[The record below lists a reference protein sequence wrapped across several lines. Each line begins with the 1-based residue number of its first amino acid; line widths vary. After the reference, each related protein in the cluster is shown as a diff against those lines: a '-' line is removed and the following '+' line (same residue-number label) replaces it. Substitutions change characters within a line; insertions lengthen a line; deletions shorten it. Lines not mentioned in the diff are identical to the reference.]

1 MKIYKRFMLALLLVA
16 TFASKTEA
24 TELWVSPDGND
35 KNKGT
40 KEAPFATLDAAIRKA
55 RELRRLKDTSIK
67 GGINIFVES
76 GTYLLE
82 QPLFIRPED
91 SGTADSPTLICAA
104 KGAKPIFSGGIPL
117 KNNWQKVGAQTTNL
131 SPLAKGNVWM
141 IDAPI
146 VGDEVLDF
154 RQLWV
159 NNKKAIRAKSTTG
172 SSMER
177 ILSWNH
183 QTQTCWIPKPKTA
196 QFKWQAGMEF
206 FIHQWWAVANL
217 RIKNAKVVGDSVQLS
232 FLQPES
238 KIQSEH
244 PWPAPWMSKETGNSA
259 FYLANALQFLDEP
272 GEWYMDKLKRKIYYW
287 PRDGEELRNAS
298 VVVPHLET
306 LLRIEGT
313 IDRPVKNISIK
324 GISWEHSTWLRPSK
338 QGHVA
343 LQAGMY
349 LLDAYKLK
357 VPGTP
362 EKKGLENQA
371 WIGRPPAAVTVSY
384 AQHISFEG
392 CRFQRL
398 ASTGLDYHRGVQ
410 HNEIKGNLFSDIGG
424 SGILLG
430 VFSDEPFE
438 THLPYNVSDK
448 RILTSD
454 NIIENN
460 FITNVTNDDWGCVGI
475 GAGYVAN
482 TTIKNNEISEISYT
496 GISLGWGWTPT
507 VNVMANNKVIANK
520 IHHYAKHMNDV
531 AGIYTLSA
539 QPGSLIEGNYIDS
552 IYTAPYAHLPE
563 HWFYLYTDE
572 GSAYFTVKNNWCPK
586 EKFLQNANG
595 PNNLW
600 ENNGPMVSEE
610 IKQKAGLEEKYIHL
624 LNML

>member
-1 MKIYKRFMLALLLVA
+1 MKICKQFMLALLFIISLTSTVKA
-16 TFASKTEA
+16 I
-24 TELWVSPDGND
+24 ELWVSPHGND
-35 KNKGT
+35 ANKGT
-40 KEAPFATLDAAIRKA
+40 KEAPFATLEGAIRKA
-55 RELRRLKDTSIK
+55 RELRRLKEKDISDGIK
-67 GGINIFVES
+67 ILVED

-82 QPLFIRPED
+82 QPVFIRPED
-91 SGTADSPTLICAA
+91 SGTPESPTIISAA
-104 KGAKPIFSGGIPL
+104 PKANPVVSGGIQL
-117 KNNWQKVGAQTTNL
+117 KNNWQKADAQTADL
-131 SPLAKGNVWM
+131 SAAAKGKVWM
-141 IDAPI
+141 IDAPLI
-146 VGDEVLDF
+146 GDEVLDF

-159 NNKKAIRAKSTTG
+159 NDKKAVRAKSTTG
-172 SSMER
+172 SMMER

-183 QTQTCWIPKPKTA
+183 QKQTCWIPKPKMK
-196 QFKWQAGMEF
+196 QFKWRPGMEF
-206 FIHQWWAVANL
+206 YIHQWWAVATL
-217 RIKNAKVVGDSVQLS
+217 RVKNAEVAGDSVQLS

-238 KIQSEH
+238 KLQSEH
-244 PWPAPWMSKETGNSA
+244 PWPAPWQSKETGNSA
-259 FYLANALQFLDEP
+259 FYLTNALQFLDEP
-272 GEWYMDKLKRKIYYW
+272 GEWYLDKLQRKIYYW
-287 PRDGEELRNAS
+287 PKAGEDLNKVS
-298 VVVPHLET
+298 VVIPQLET

-313 IDRPVKNISIK
+313 IDRPVQHVHIK
-324 GISWEHSTWLRPSK
+324 GISWSHSTWLRPSK
-338 QGHVA
+338 KGHIA

-357 VPGTP
+357 VPGTAD
-362 EKKGLENQA
+362 KKGLENQA
-371 WIGRPPAAVTVSY
+371 WIGRPPAAITVSY
-384 AQHISFEG
+384 AQYTSFQN
-392 CRFQRL
+392 CRFEHL

-410 HNEIKGNLFSDIGG
+410 YNEIKGNLFKDIGG
-424 SGILLG
+424 SGVLLG

-438 THLPYNVSDK
+438 THLPYHLSDK
-448 RILTSD
+448 RDLATD

-460 FITNVTNDDWGCVGI
+460 LINNVTNDDWGCVGI
-475 GAGYVAN
+475 GVGYVAN
-482 TTIKNNEISEISYT
+482 TTIRNNEISEISYT

-531 AGIYTLSA
+531 AGVYTLSA

-610 IKQKAGLEEKYIHL
+610 IKEKAGLEEKYIHL
-624 LNML
+624 LEML

>member
-1 MKIYKRFMLALLLVA
+1 MIYNRFALALLLVT
-16 TFASKTEA
+16 TFIFKLEA
-24 TELWVSPDGND
+24 TELWVSPQGND
-35 KNKGT
+35 TNKGT
-40 KEAPFATLDAAIRKA
+40 KESPFATLESAIRKA
-55 RELRRLKDTSIK
+55 RELRRLNDVGIK
-67 GGINIFVES
+67 GGINILVEN

-91 SGTADSPTLICAA
+91 AGTPESPTIIRAVPNA
-104 KGAKPIFSGGIPL
+104 YPVISGGIQL
-117 KNNWQKVGAQTTNL
+117 KNNWQKANDRNTDL
-131 SPLAKGNVWM
+131 SRIAKGQVWV

-146 VGDEVLDF
+146 IGDEVLDF

-172 SSMER
+172 ATMER

-183 QTQTCWIPKPKTA
+183 QTQTCWVPKPRTER
-196 QFKWQAGMEF
+196 FKWRPGMEL
-206 FIHQWWAVANL
+206 FIHQWWAIANL
-217 RIKNAKVVGDSVQLS
+217 RVKNADVVGDSVQLS

-244 PWPAPWMSKETGNSA
+244 PWPAPWLSKETGNSA
-259 FYLANALQFLDEP
+259 FYLTNALQFLDEP
-272 GEWYMDKLKRKIYYW
+272 GEWYLDKVERKIYYW
-287 PRDGEELRNAS
+287 PKVGEDMHKAS
-298 VVVPHLET
+298 VLVPHLET
-306 LLRIEGT
+306 LLRVEGT
-313 IDRPVKNISIK
+313 MDRPVQHVHIK
-324 GISWEHSTWLRPSK
+324 GIAWEHSTWLRPSR

-357 VPGTP
+357 VPGTTD
-362 EKKGLENQA
+362 KKGLENQA
-371 WIGRPPAAVTVSY
+371 WIGRPPAAISVSY
-384 AQHISFEG
+384 AKYTSFEN
-392 CRFQRL
+392 CRFEHL

-410 HNEIKGNLFSDIGG
+410 HSEIKGNLFKDIGG
-424 SGILLG
+424 SGVLLG

-438 THLPYNVSDK
+438 THLPYHVSDK
-448 RILTSD
+448 RELTSD

-460 FITNVTNDDWGCVGI
+460 LITNVTNDDWGCVGI

-482 TTIKNNEISEISYT
+482 TTIRHNEISEISYT
-496 GISLGWGWTPT
+496 GISVGWGWTPT
-507 VNVMANNKVIANK
+507 VNVMANNKITANK

-539 QPGSLIEGNYIDS
+539 QPGSIIEENYIDS

-572 GSAYFTVKNNWCPK
+572 GSAYFTVRNNWCPK

-610 IKQKAGLEEKYIHL
+610 IKRKAGLEEKYHHL
-624 LNML
+624 LEML

>member
-1 MKIYKRFMLALLLVA
+1 MRIYKQFMLALLFIISLTSTV
-16 TFASKTEA
+16 KA

-35 KNKGT
+35 ANKGT
-40 KEAPFATLDAAIRKA
+40 KEAPFATLEGAIRKA
-55 RELRRLKDTSIK
+55 RELRRLKEKDISDGIK
-67 GGINIFVES
+67 ILVED

-82 QPLFIRPED
+82 QPVFIRPED
-91 SGTADSPTLICAA
+91 SGTPESPTIISAA
-104 KGAKPIFSGGIPL
+104 PKANPVVSGGIQL
-117 KNNWQKVGAQTTNL
+117 KNNWQKATTQTADL
-131 SPLAKGNVWM
+131 SAAAKGKVWM
-141 IDAPI
+141 IDAPLI
-146 VGDEVLDF
+146 GDEVLDF

-159 NNKKAIRAKSTTG
+159 NDKKAVRAKSTTG
-172 SSMER
+172 SIMER

-183 QTQTCWIPKPKTA
+183 QEQTCWIPKPKTK
-196 QFKWQAGMEF
+196 QFKWRAGMEF
-206 FIHQWWAVANL
+206 YIHQWWAVATL
-217 RIKNAKVVGDSVQLS
+217 RVKNAEIVGDSVQLS

-238 KIQSEH
+238 KLQSEH
-244 PWPAPWMSKETGNSA
+244 PWPAPWLSQETGNSA
-259 FYLANALQFLDEP
+259 FYLTNALQFLDEP
-272 GEWYMDKLKRKIYYW
+272 GEWYLDKLQRKIYYW
-287 PRDGEELRNAS
+287 PKAGEDLNKAS
-298 VVVPHLET
+298 VVVPYLET

-313 IDRPVKNISIK
+313 IDRPVRHVHIK
-324 GISWEHSTWLRPSK
+324 GISWSHSTWLRPSR
-338 QGHVA
+338 QGHIA

-357 VPGTP
+357 VPGTA

-371 WIGRPPAAVTVSY
+371 WIGRPPAAVAVSY
-384 AQHISFEG
+384 AQYTSFQD
-392 CRFQRL
+392 CRFEYL

-410 HNEIKGNLFSDIGG
+410 YNEIKGNLFKDVGG
-424 SGILLG
+424 SGVLLG

-438 THLPYNVSDK
+438 THLPYHVNDK
-448 RILTSD
+448 RDLASD

-460 FITNVTNDDWGCVGI
+460 LINDVTNDDWGCVGI

-482 TTIKNNEISEISYT
+482 TTIRNNEISEISYT

-552 IYTAPYAHLPE
+552 IYTARYAHLPE

-624 LNML
+624 LKML

>member
-1 MKIYKRFMLALLLVA
+1 MIYNRFTLALLLVI
-16 TFASKTEA
+16 TFIFKLEA
-24 TELWVSPDGND
+24 TELWVSLQGND
-35 KNKGT
+35 TNKGT
-40 KEAPFATLDAAIRKA
+40 QEAPFATLESAIRKA
-55 RELRRLKDTSIK
+55 RELRRLNDVGIK
-67 GGINIFVES
+67 GGINILVEN

-91 SGTADSPTLICAA
+91 AGTPESPTIIRAA
-104 KGAKPIFSGGIPL
+104 PNAYPVISGGIQL
-117 KNNWQKVGAQTTNL
+117 KNNWQKANVQNTDLPGI
-131 SPLAKGNVWM
+131 AKGQVWV

-146 VGDEVLDF
+146 IGDEVLDF

-159 NNKKAIRAKSTTG
+159 NNKKAVRAKSTTG
-172 SSMER
+172 ATMER

-183 QTQTCWIPKPKTA
+183 QTQTCRIPKPRTER
-196 QFKWQAGMEF
+196 FKWRPGMEL
-206 FIHQWWAVANL
+206 FIHQWWAIANL
-217 RIKNAKVVGDSVQLS
+217 RVKNADVVGDSVQLS

-244 PWPAPWMSKETGNSA
+244 PWPAPWLSKETGNSA
-259 FYLANALQFLDEP
+259 FYLTNALQFLDEP
-272 GEWYMDKLKRKIYYW
+272 GEWYLDKVERKIYYW
-287 PRDGEELRNAS
+287 PKVGEDMHKAS

-306 LLRIEGT
+306 LLRVEGT
-313 IDRPVKNISIK
+313 IDRPVQHVHIK
-324 GISWEHSTWLRPSK
+324 GIAWEHSTWLRPSR

-357 VPGTP
+357 VPGTAD
-362 EKKGLENQA
+362 KKSLENQA
-371 WIGRPPAAVTVSY
+371 WIGRPPAAISVSY
-384 AQHISFEG
+384 AQYTSFEN
-392 CRFQRL
+392 CRFEHL

-410 HNEIKGNLFSDIGG
+410 HSEIRGNLFRDIGG
-424 SGILLG
+424 SGVLLG

-438 THLPYNVSDK
+438 THLPYRVSDK
-448 RILTSD
+448 RELTSD

-460 FITNVTNDDWGCVGI
+460 LITNVTNDDWGCVGI

-482 TTIKNNEISEISYT
+482 TTIRHNEINEISYT
-496 GISLGWGWTPT
+496 GISVGWGWTPT
-507 VNVMANNKVIANK
+507 VNVMVNNKITANK

-539 QPGSLIEGNYIDS
+539 QPGSVIEANYIDS

-610 IKQKAGLEEKYIHL
+610 IKQKAGLEEKYYHL
-624 LNML
+624 LDML

>member
-1 MKIYKRFMLALLLVA
+1 MIYNRFTLALLLVT
-16 TFASKTEA
+16 TFIFKLEA
-24 TELWVSPDGND
+24 TELWVSPQGND
-35 KNKGT
+35 TNKGT
-40 KEAPFATLDAAIRKA
+40 KEAPFATLESAIRKA
-55 RELRRLKDTSIK
+55 RELRRLNDVGIK
-67 GGINIFVES
+67 GGINILVEN

-91 SGTADSPTLICAA
+91 SGTPESPTIICAA
-104 KGAKPIFSGGIPL
+104 PNAYPVISGGIQL
-117 KNNWQKVGAQTTNL
+117 KNNWQKANVQNTDL
-131 SPLAKGNVWM
+131 SGIAKGQVWV

-146 VGDEVLDF
+146 IGDEVLDF

-159 NNKKAIRAKSTTG
+159 NNKKAVRAKSTTG
-172 SSMER
+172 ATMER

-183 QTQTCWIPKPKTA
+183 QTQTCWIPKPRTER
-196 QFKWQAGMEF
+196 FKWRPGMEL
-206 FIHQWWAVANL
+206 FIHQWWAIANL
-217 RIKNAKVVGDSVQLS
+217 RVKNVDVVGDSVQLS

-244 PWPAPWMSKETGNSA
+244 PWPAPWLSKETGNSA
-259 FYLANALQFLDEP
+259 FYLTNALQFLGEP
-272 GEWYMDKLKRKIYYW
+272 GEWYLDKVERKIYYW
-287 PRDGEELRNAS
+287 PKVGEDMHKAS

-306 LLRIEGT
+306 LLRVEGT
-313 IDRPVKNISIK
+313 IDRPVQHVHIK
-324 GISWEHSTWLRPSK
+324 GIAWEHSTWLRPSR

-357 VPGTP
+357 VPGTAD
-362 EKKGLENQA
+362 KKGLENQA
-371 WIGRPPAAVTVSY
+371 WIGRPPAAISVSY
-384 AQHISFEG
+384 AQHTSFEN
-392 CRFQRL
+392 CRFEHL

-410 HNEIKGNLFSDIGG
+410 HSEIRGNLFKDIGG
-424 SGILLG
+424 SGVLLG

-438 THLPYNVSDK
+438 THLPYHVSDK
-448 RILTSD
+448 RELTSD

-460 FITNVTNDDWGCVGI
+460 LITNVTNDDWGCVGI

-482 TTIKNNEISEISYT
+482 TTIRHNEISEISYT
-496 GISLGWGWTPT
+496 GISVGWGWTPT
-507 VNVMANNKVIANK
+507 VNVMANNKIIANK

-539 QPGSLIEGNYIDS
+539 QPGSVIEANYIDS

-572 GSAYFTVKNNWCPK
+572 GSAYFTVKSNWCPK

-610 IKQKAGLEEKYIHL
+610 IKQKAGLEEKYHHL
-624 LNML
+624 LEML